1 MSLNEKFLS
10 KSKRSSNTSHSDTVI
25 DSTVDSVDVKR
36 PLGKQTLVALSKYTA
51 MFPEKVCII
60 DGFLLASSSFCFCFV

>member
-36 PLGKQTLVALSKYTA
+36 PLGKQTLVALSKYTT

-60 DGFLLASSSFCFCFV
+60 DGFLLASSSFSFCFV